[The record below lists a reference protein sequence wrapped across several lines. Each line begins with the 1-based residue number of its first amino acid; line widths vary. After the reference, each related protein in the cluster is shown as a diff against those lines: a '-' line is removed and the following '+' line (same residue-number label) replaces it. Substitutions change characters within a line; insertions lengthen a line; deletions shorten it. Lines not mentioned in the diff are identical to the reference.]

1 MAWASQAVRKE
12 KKMEIRDLGLAA
24 GSQML
29 HGSMMEYPLGGNAS
43 HQLQFYHREPALS
56 ASSFA
61 QPQGC

>member
-43 HQLQFYHREPALS
+43 HQLQFLIIT
-56 ASSFA
+56 
-61 QPQGC
+61 GNLL